1 VNTPNVV
8 SFSWMKQ
15 KKLDS
20 IRSVLKEQKLKRFM
34 EITGNIYLDLVK
46 EFYTNLTFDG
56 DSLVSHVKGVDM
68 VVTNEV
74 WSAVTG
80 VKSSGIRINRGNL
93 GIVED
98 FNKIQFYKS
107 CLKNPH
113 SKVRNFFCWRIEAS

>member
-1 VNTPNVV
+1 
-8 SFSWMKQ
+8 MKQ

-56 DSLVSHVKGVDM
+56 DSLISHVKCVDM
-68 VVTNEV
+68 VITNEV

-113 SKVRNFFCWRIEAS
+113 SKGLWPS